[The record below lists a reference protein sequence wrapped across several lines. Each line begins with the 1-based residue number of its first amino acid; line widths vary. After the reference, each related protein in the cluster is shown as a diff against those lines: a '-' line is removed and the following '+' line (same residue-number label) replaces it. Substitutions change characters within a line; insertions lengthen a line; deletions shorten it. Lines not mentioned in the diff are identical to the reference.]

1 MEKEPPN
8 GAKSVYGDNAVNEKG
23 ERIGIVFHCL
33 RPTRTIRWVELGF
46 FDDSIRRA
54 TGHRSL
60 GAYQQYVKLDPAAV
74 MRLVDNRHANDI
86 KFLQSLAGS

>member
-1 MEKEPPN
+1 VEKESPN
-8 GAKSVYGDNAVNEKG
+8 RAKIVYGDDAVNEKG

-33 RPTRTIRWVELGF
+33 RHTRTIRWVEMGF

-60 GAYQQYVKLDPAAV
+60 EAYQQYVNLDPAAV
-74 MRLVDNRHANDI
+74 MPLVDNRHANDI